1 LRARSRV
8 DIPSSM
14 RSRICVGLV
23 AAALLAA
30 PGSAAAALWENATMA
45 TIGATAGWSN
55 KVELADINGDGRLDL
70 LFANGRGYKSPGEP
84 EVNYAFLNQG
94 PGQPFIDVGA
104 ELFGEADFSR
114 VIQAGDVDGDGSLD
128 LFVGNTW
135 STRSRL
141 YLGDGGGGFE
151 EVSATHLPQVDLSV
165 GDAEFGDVDGD
176 GDLDLALADWG
187 PGDPSQ
193 NGGAPARLW
202 LNDGGGVF
210 SEAPAGALPDAAIA
224 WSWELELGDLDGD
237 LDLDM
242 MISCKS
248 CAGSFIFLG
257 DGAGGFTDA
266 SEGLPQEPNN
276 YDFEALD
283 LSGDGDL
290 DLLTINDRSPGAR
303 EHVFVGDGAGGFVD
317 ETAARWPDA
326 ENPAGDDNMIAF
338 VDVDSDADPDFVV
351 AGLFGQVD
359 RLMINDG
366 AGAFTMA
373 EDAFAPATSPGTLG
387 IAVADLDGDRRV
399 DVVMAEGEADD
410 PDFVFLGVDVGVDAA
425 APRIDRAAAEVVVG
439 AGVTIRA
446 RIHDNTTPLRT
457 DDFAHVTLKWS
468 PLGEPQE
475 AAAMR
480 WYGGLLWRADVL
492 PGLDPAAVSG
502 GAILFEICAA
512 DLAGNEACT
521 APELVELTPGE
532 TTGGET
538 ETTGDGTSD
547 GTSTTAAASTTGD
560 GGSATATSGGED
572 ESATAT
578 ATASA
583 GMDDDAGC
591 GCASARPRS
600 GAAGLAMLLML
611 ALRRRRRPA

>member
-1 LRARSRV
+1 
-8 DIPSSM
+8 M
-14 RSRICVGLV
+14 RPLVAVGLL

-30 PGSAAAALWENATMA
+30 PGSAAAALWEDATMA
-45 TIGATAGWSN
+45 TIGATGGWSN
-55 KVELADINGDGRLDL
+55 KVEVADINSDGRLDL
-70 LFANGRGYKSPGEP
+70 LFANGRGYSSPGEP
-84 EVNYAFLNQG
+84 EVNYAFINQG
-94 PGQPFIDVGA
+94 PGQPFVDVGA

-151 EVSATHLPQVDLSV
+151 EVSATHLPQLDLSV

-187 PGDPSQ
+187 PGDPAK

-210 SEAPAGALPDAAIA
+210 SEAPAGALPDVAIA
-224 WSWELELGDLDGD
+224 WSWELELGDVDGD
-237 LDLDM
+237 LDLDL

-248 CAGSFIFLG
+248 CAGSFVFLN
-257 DGAGGFTDA
+257 DGEGVFADA
-266 SEGLPQEPNN
+266 SDGLPQHPNN

-283 LSGDGDL
+283 LSGDGHL

-303 EHVFVGDGAGGFVD
+303 EHVFVGDGAGGFSD

-338 VDVDSDADPDFVV
+338 VDVDSDADPDFIV

-366 AGAFTMA
+366 SGAFTMA

-387 IAVADLDGDRRV
+387 IAVADLDGDHRV

-439 AGVTIRA
+439 EGLTIRA
-446 RIHDNTTPLRT
+446 RIHDNTTPLRV

-492 PGLDPAAVSG
+492 PGLDPEAVSG
-502 GAILFEICAA
+502 GAILYEICAA

-532 TTGGET
+532 TTGGGP
-538 ETTGDGTSD
+538 ETTGGGTATDG
-547 GTSTTAAASTTGD
+547 GSTTAAATATTGD
-560 GGSATATSGGED
+560 SSATATSGGGE
-572 ESATAT
+572 ESATT
-578 ATASA
+578 TTST
-583 GMDDDAGC
+583 GTDDGSGC
-591 GCASARPRS
+591 GCASAGRRYD
-600 GAAGLAMLLML
+600 GGTAWLALLVVL
-611 ALRRRRRPA
+611 ALRRRRTTA